1 MTERKI
7 RHISHTLKDLM
18 TIIDGEKF
26 LEMLAKRV
34 QGIQY
39 EADMIK
45 HDSYSD
51 EPPIGWDIQR
61 LYVHLAAREWDSV
74 AGYRERTISDRNT
87 AALHLG
93 KAILDALEQTLIEP
107 RFRDG
112 YGDE

>member
-1 MTERKI
+1 MTDYKT
-7 RHISHTLKDLM
+7 RHISHTLEDLL
-18 TIIDGEKF
+18 TIIDSEKF
-26 LEMLAKRV
+26 LEALAHRV

-45 HDSYSD
+45 HGSYSD
-51 EPPIGWDIQR
+51 EPPSGWNIQQ
-61 LYVHLAAREWDSV
+61 LHVHLQAREWDSV
-74 AGYRERTISDRNT
+74 AGYQERTISDRNT

>member
-1 MTERKI
+1 MTERKT
-7 RHISHTLKDLM
+7 RHISHTLEDLLE
-18 TIIDGEKF
+18 IIDVEKF
-26 LEMLAKRV
+26 LEALAHRV

-45 HDSYSD
+45 HGSYSD
-51 EPPIGWDIQR
+51 EPPSGWDIER
-61 LYVHLAAREWDSV
+61 LHVHLQAREWDSV
-74 AGYRERTISDRNT
+74 AGHQERTISDRNT

>member
-7 RHISHTLKDLM
+7 RHISHTLEDLLE
-18 TIIDGEKF
+18 IIDGDKF
-26 LEMLAKRV
+26 LEALAQRV

-45 HDSYSD
+45 HHSYSD
-51 EPPIGWDIQR
+51 EPPSGWDIQR
-61 LYVHLAAREWDSV
+61 LHVHLHAREWDGV
-74 AGYRERTISDRNT
+74 AGDQERTISDRNT

>member
-1 MTERKI
+1 MTERKT
-7 RHISHTLKDLM
+7 RHISHTLEDLL
-18 TIIDGEKF
+18 TIIDAEKF
-26 LEMLAKRV
+26 LQALAHRV

-45 HDSYSD
+45 HGSYSD
-51 EPPIGWDIQR
+51 EPPSGWDIQR
-61 LYVHLAAREWDSV
+61 LHVHLAAREWDSV
-74 AGYRERTISDRNT
+74 AGYQDRTISDRST

>member
-1 MTERKI
+1 MTERKT
-7 RHISHTLKDLM
+7 RHISHTLEDLLA
-18 TIIDGEKF
+18 IIDSEKF
-26 LEMLAKRV
+26 LEALAKRV
-34 QGIQY
+34 QGVQY
-39 EADMIK
+39 EADLIK

-51 EPPIGWDIQR
+51 EPPSGWEIER
-61 LYVHLAAREWDSV
+61 LHAHLAAREWDSV
-74 AGYRERTISDRNT
+74 AGYQERTISDRNT

>member
-1 MTERKI
+1 MTDYKT
-7 RHISHTLKDLM
+7 RHISHTLEDLLE
-18 TIIDGEKF
+18 IINGDQFFEA
-26 LEMLAKRV
+26 LAKRV

-45 HDSYSD
+45 YDQDAD
-51 EPPIGWDIQR
+51 EIRHGWEIER
-61 LYVHLAAREWDSV
+61 LHVHLAAREWDGI
-74 AGYRERTISDRNT
+74 AGYQERTISDRNT

-112 YGDE
+112 YGDA

>member
-1 MTERKI
+1 MTEYKT
-7 RHISHTLKDLM
+7 RHISHTLEDLLE
-18 TIIDGEKF
+18 IIDGEKF
-26 LEMLAKRV
+26 LEALAHRV

-39 EADMIK
+39 EADLIK
-45 HDSYSD
+45 YDQFDD
-51 EPPIGWDIQR
+51 EPPSGWEIER
-61 LYVHLAAREWDSV
+61 LHVHLAAREWDGI
-74 AGYRERTISDRNT
+74 AGYQDLTISDRNT